1 MDSDIQDLIERIV
14 ESGSSNLS
22 KGDEDLI
29 IWCLKHSLKILEK
42 EWEDELKEEVFVKYK
57 EDKLCQGTS

>member
-14 ESGSSNLS
+14 GSGSSNLS

-29 IWCLKHSLKILEK
+29 IWCLKHSLEILEK

>member
-1 MDSDIQDLIERIV
+1 MDSDIQDLIERMV
-14 ESGSSNLS
+14 KSGSSNLS

-42 EWEDELKEEVFVKYK
+42 EWEDELKESENIK
-57 EDKLCQGTS
+57 

>member
-1 MDSDIQDLIERIV
+1 MDSDIQDLIERMV
-14 ESGSSNLS
+14 KSGSSNLS

-57 EDKLCQGTS
+57 EMKLL

>member
-1 MDSDIQDLIERIV
+1 MDSDIQDLIERMV
-14 ESGSSNLS
+14 KSGSSNLS

-29 IWCLKHSLKILEK
+29 IWCLKHSLEILEK

-57 EDKLCQGTS
+57 EDKLWQGTS

>member
-1 MDSDIQDLIERIV
+1 MDSDIQDLIERMV
-14 ESGSSNLS
+14 KSGSSNLS

-42 EWEDELKEEVFVKYK
+42 EWEDELKEDVFAKYK
-57 EDKLCQGTS
+57 EMKLLDSQI

>member
-1 MDSDIQDLIERIV
+1 MDSDIQDLIERIA

-42 EWEDELKEEVFVKYK
+42 EWEDELKEEIFIKYK
-57 EDKLCQGTS
+57 EDKLCQT

>member
-1 MDSDIQDLIERIV
+1 MDSDIQDLIERIA

-57 EDKLCQGTS
+57 EDKLWQGTS